1 MVAILKLILY
11 FIGSQWSCDNASVV
25 LSYLDFLRVSFAHID
40 CTVCKCKLFYREVH
54 SIEHWHNPGD

>member
-1 MVAILKLILY
+1 MILKLILC

-40 CTVCKCKLFYREVH
+40 CTVCKCEIDLLG
-54 SIEHWHNPGD
+54 SP